1 MDKAQKLG
9 IIFDSLAEELNITE
23 TMLEKAE
30 KAYNALGEYIKSANE
45 EWEVSVYPQ
54 GSFELGTVIKP
65 LNEQEQYDVD
75 LVVLVKQPIY
85 DAEKLRSEVWALLE
99 NHGRYEGKIEN
110 KKPCIRIQYA
120 DSAQFH
126 MDIASAQDNILTN
139 DTSINIARFDGES
152 QYYYDDSNPKGY
164 VEWFKSAME
173 YKKLQKS
180 HRTLYEHGQ
189 TDVEELRLSRMRTPL
204 QKAVQILKRHRD
216 IYFTN
221 KENADDRPSS
231 IIITTLCAKAYE
243 ETRGRFDSENV
254 YLTIVNMLEQFKNYI
269 GKNSDGEYYLEN
281 PSNRKENF
289 LKKWK
294 DNPNLVV
301 AFTEWIDKV
310 YKDIITNP
318 ETFIEDNPQEL
329 KKCIYES
336 FGQKE
341 AEKALDSY
349 GIKMGQYA
357 KSGSL
362 KYDRNNGSIILNEE
376 KGTSYKTHTYFGGE
390 N

>member
-9 IIFDSLAEELNITE
+9 IIFDSLAEELSITE

-30 KAYNALGEYIKSANE
+30 TAYNALGEYIKSANE

-85 DAEKLRSEVWALLE
+85 DAEKLRSEVWELLE

-180 HRTLYEHGQ
+180 HRTLFEHGQ

-231 IIITTLCAKAYE
+231 IIITTLCAKVYE
-243 ETRGRFDSENV
+243 ETRGRFDSENI

-318 ETFIEDNPQEL
+318 EAFIEDNPQEL
-329 KKCIYES
+329 KKSIYES

-349 GIKMGQYA
+349 GIKMGEYA
-357 KSGSL
+357 KAGSL
-362 KYDRNNGSIILNEE
+362 KYDRNDGNIVLNEE
-376 KGTSYKTHTYFGGE
+376 KGTPYKPHTYFGGE